1 MERFFIFGDKN
12 TFYDWD
18 LVLTSKEITPPEP
31 KTNYVALDGMSGTL
45 DLSEALTGEITYN
58 DRQIKAS
65 FWTCEGSRKDREK
78 VIQGIVNYL
87 HGKKVKIIEPDDTD
101 HYFYGRIK
109 ITSRVNTLTYA
120 EISIECTCEP
130 WRYSINESVRVVSA
144 DPLNITNVVINNN
157 GAKSLTPIVVVTG
170 DIEIIH
176 NEKNYSL
183 TDGTYQIPDVKLYQ
197 GVNVIGVTG
206 SGSVTFSYREAEL

>member
-18 LVLTSKEITPPEP
+18 LVLTFKEITPPEP
-31 KTNYVALDGMSGTL
+31 KTNYVELDGMSGTL
-45 DLSEALTGEITYN
+45 DLSEALTGEITYD
-58 DRQIKAS
+58 DRKIKAS
-65 FWTCEGSRKDREK
+65 FWTSEGSHKDREK
-78 VIQGIVNYL
+78 VIQGIVSYL

-101 HYFYGRIK
+101 HYFYGRVK
-109 ITSRVNTLTYA
+109 ITSKENNLAYA
-120 EISIECTCEP
+120 EISIECECDP

-144 DPLNITNVVINNN
+144 TPQTITNIIINNN
-157 GAKSLTPIVVVTG
+157 GVKSLTPIVVVTG
-170 DIEIIH
+170 DIEIIY
-176 NEKNYSL
+176 NDKNYSL

-206 SGSVTFSYREAEL
+206 SGSVAFSYREAEL